1 MFLLITLTKAQ
12 QEVGGVEV
20 QEEVTDLGEQED
32 AAIDFPEEP
41 VFHIESFG
49 TLSASDC
56 RKGD

>member
-20 QEEVTDLGEQED
+20 QEEDLGEQED